1 MNFERAEFEQRYAHL
16 QRALERENLDALLV
30 THEANFNYFTG
41 FLVQHSWV
49 SFSRNLIA
57 LLPGEGD
64 WTVDGSAPS
73 WDTSS
78 G

>member
-1 MNFERAEFEQRYAHL
+1 MSFERAEFEQRYLQL
-16 QRALERENLDALLV
+16 QRALEQDGLDALLV
-30 THEANFNYFTG
+30 THEANFNYLTG
-41 FLVQHSWV
+41 FHVQHSWV

-64 WTVDGSAPS
+64 WTVGGSAPS